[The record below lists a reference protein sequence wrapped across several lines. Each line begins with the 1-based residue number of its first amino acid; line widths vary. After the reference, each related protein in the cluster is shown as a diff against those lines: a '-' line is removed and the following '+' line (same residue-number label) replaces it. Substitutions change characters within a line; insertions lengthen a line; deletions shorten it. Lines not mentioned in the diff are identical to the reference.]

1 MMSRYDAKEW
11 TKAMEIIDELLKAF
25 PDHAETLAFRALILQ
40 GMQKEDEALAG
51 MKEILKNFKNFKN
64 YTVWH
69 IYGMIN
75 K

>member
-1 MMSRYDAKEW
+1 MFFPANISMLTQKYH
-11 TKAMEIIDELLKAF
+11 LL
-25 PDHAETLAFRALILQ
+25 ETLAFRALILQ